1 MTTEKG
7 YIYIPNFM
15 IIINYLYK
23 NGQSKLN
30 DIHTQTQIT
39 YSHVYNIK
47 KEFFKKNIIIEEKID
62 KKLYLRL
69 TDKGKELAIYI
80 EKLFKNLDFS
90 DDDLIKRRKVSGRK
104 IKEMEYTTEEDDVED
119 KSIEEDIEE
128 QKDEVEDVEETKEDI
143 AEEKEQVEDVEDD
156 SEDIEEQIKEL
167 EKEFEKR
174 TEDVETTEEPIE
186 EIVEDIVEDMEE
198 EK

>member
-15 IIINYLYK
+15 IIKYLYK

-30 DIHTQTQIT
+30 DIHTQNQIT
-39 YSHVYNIK
+39 HTHVYNIK

-128 QKDEVEDVEETKEDI
+128 QK
-143 AEEKEQVEDVEDD
+143 
-156 SEDIEEQIKEL
+156 
-167 EKEFEKR
+167 
-174 TEDVETTEEPIE
+174 
-186 EIVEDIVEDMEE
+186 M
-198 EK
+198 